1 MARRTKVVT
10 IDAEKGRDH
19 GKTFLITEM
28 PAEAAEWWAI
38 RALQGILGANPD
50 FDIDIFSAPL
60 AKIAGFAFVGL
71 ARIPAEQLKPL
82 MDEMKGCVSV
92 LLPDGKTTR
101 ALLPNDVEDF
111 MTWVELRKEV
121 FEVLTGFSVGGGE

>member
-82 MDEMKGCVSV
+82 MDEMKNCVSV

-121 FEVLTGFSVGGGE
+121 FQVLTGFSVGGDE

>member
-1 MARRTKVVT
+1 MTRRTKVVT
-10 IDAEKGRDH
+10 IDDEKGRDH
-19 GKTFLITEM
+19 GKTFLVTEM
-28 PAEAAEWWAI
+28 PSDAAEWWAI
-38 RALQGILGANPD
+38 RALQGILGANPN

-60 AKIAGFAFVGL
+60 AKLAGFAFVGL
-71 ARIPAEQLKPL
+71 AKIPAEQLKPL
-82 MDEMKGCVSV
+82 MDEMKGCMSV

-101 ALLPNDVEDF
+101 PLLANDVEDL

>member
-10 IDAEKGRDH
+10 IEAENGRDH
-19 GKTFLITEM
+19 GKTFLVTEM
-28 PAEAAEWWAI
+28 PSDAAEWWAI
-38 RALQGILGANPD
+38 RVLQGILGANPD

-60 AKIAGFAFVGL
+60 AKVAGFAFVGL

-101 ALLPNDVEDF
+101 NLLQNDVEDF

>member
-10 IDAEKGRDH
+10 IDAEDGRDH

-28 PAEAAEWWAI
+28 PADAAEWWSI

-50 FDIDIFSAPL
+50 VDIDIFSAPL
-60 AKIAGFAFVGL
+60 SKIAGFAFVGL

-121 FEVLTGFSVGGGE
+121 FEVLTGFSVGGDE

>member
-10 IDAEKGRDH
+10 IDAEDGRDH

-28 PAEAAEWWAI
+28 PADAAEWWSI

-50 FDIDIFSAPL
+50 VDIDIFSAPL
-60 AKIAGFAFVGL
+60 SKIAGFAFVGL

-121 FEVLTGFSVGGGE
+121 FEVQTGFSVGGDE

>member
-19 GKTFLITEM
+19 GKTFLVTEM
-28 PAEAAEWWAI
+28 PADAAEWWAI

-111 MTWVELRKEV
+111 ITWVELRKEV